1 MEENRKT
8 KTKSKIT
15 EAVEKN
21 KHKIDLK
28 QEKKNLSVEKINKS
42 EIRDLVLEK
51 TEKAVLLGKKT
62 EKE

>member
-8 KTKSKIT
+8 KTKSKIM

-51 TEKAVLLGKKT
+51 TEKAVLL
-62 EKE
+62 EKNRK

>member
-51 TEKAVLLGKKT
+51 TEKAVLL
-62 EKE
+62 EKNRK

>member
-1 MEENRKT
+1 MPLEEKRKT
-8 KTKSKIT
+8 KTKSKIM

-51 TEKAVLLGKKT
+51 TEKAVLL
-62 EKE
+62 EKNRK